1 MWGCT
6 MDNNLNRQALEMQ
19 IKLKKI
25 ELHRLIEEN
34 KNYDEIYEMSRELDC
49 LINLYMDKQY

>member
-1 MWGCT
+1 MRGCT
-6 MDNNLNRQALEMQ
+6 MDNNINRQALEMQ

-25 ELHRLIEEN
+25 KLHRLIEEN
-34 KNYDEIYEMSRELDC
+34 KNYDEIYEMSRELDS